1 MKYGVKDV
9 KPRPSGEWRQASA
22 KHHNPEGPESPGIMR
37 MAKQPYGEATPYY
50 GVQAVWA
57 ETRLRCPKRAIGV
70 NDPSGNTFFQ
80 APSRGTHKTVV
91 ESL

>member
-1 MKYGVKDV
+1 MGTTM
-9 KPRPSGEWRQASA
+9 STT
-22 KHHNPEGPESPGIMR
+22 MR
-37 MAKQPYGEATPYY
+37 TKCAWCSAKQPYGEATPYY

-57 ETRLRCPKRAIGV
+57 QTRLRCPKRAIGV
-70 NDPSGNTFFQ
+70 NAPSGNTFFQ